1 MSKKNTK
8 NAPEVVPVNVAKP
21 AKYDELLEEIKAVD
35 AELSKRMASREEYK
49 KVLETERA
57 VINNE
62 LKHAKTNREE
72 AKSEEEYEAA
82 ETRIKH
88 FTVKRNFNDS
98 QLKAVGEGKLT
109 AEEYEHYKSIISSNY
124 TVLLSDLRAKVY
136 EKCAELFEVCFMYD
150 ELLEETNKATH
161 HLNDESTFDY
171 FSLDPAK
178 LSTRFSTDFYNQP
191 GIYRHVLNAISKKK
205 QREFASFAFCNMGH
219 EDIKKTLEARYNYAP
234 KH

>member
-1 MSKKNTK
+1 MPKKNTEK
-8 NAPEVVPVNVAKP
+8 APEVVPVNVAKP

-35 AELSKRMASREEYK
+35 AELSKRTASREEYK
-49 KVLETERA
+49 KELETERA
-57 VINNE
+57 FIKNE
-62 LKHAKTNREE
+62 LKHAKTDREE
-72 AKSEEEYEAA
+72 AKSEDEYEAA
-82 ETRIKH
+82 EARIKH
-88 FTVKRNFNDS
+88 FTIKKNFNES
-98 QLKAVGEGKLT
+98 QLKAVNEGKLT
-109 AEEYEHYKSIISSNY
+109 AEEYEHYKSILSSDY

-178 LSTRFSTDFYNQP
+178 LSICFGEDFYNQP
-191 GIYRHVLNAISKKK
+191 GIYQHVLNAISKKK
-205 QREFASFAFCNMGH
+205 REEFARFAFSNMGH
-219 EDIKKTLEARYNYAP
+219 EDIKTALEARYNYAP